1 MNTLEFLQRVLP
13 SEGYYVT
20 TLISPE
26 GKVQQGFFD
35 TVEELA
41 TACLKLD
48 QVQTDKNVYFA
59 VSAFANKGNR
69 KQDNVRATK
78 LVALD
83 VDCGADKPF
92 PTWKDGLTALGKFI
106 AELSLPKP
114 MIVKSGNGL
123 HVYWVF
129 NEELEPED
137 WKPLA
142 EAMKQACVA
151 KGFEVDPA
159 VPADS
164 ARVLRPVGTHNRKGG
179 AEVQVIVQA
188 DPVDVSTL
196 RDCLSYYFKAAPA
209 ASIDRT
215 RDNTLLDSLAVKQ
228 EFPPAVGSVV
238 AAKCKQIEWAINN
251 QADVDEPL
259 WYDLIG
265 VAAHCVDPETTAKE
279 WSNQHP
285 SYDEKATVQKLVH
298 WKESTTGP
306 TTCAKFE
313 ADRPNG
319 CRGCKFK
326 GKIGSPARLG
336 VQYQEVAIPQEALD
350 KVANSIPMP
359 KPFKRTADGIKVTID
374 DTDIDVC
381 KFDIYPVGYGYD
393 ESLGY
398 ETVRFHWNRPHMGWQ
413 EITLRQAYLAEG
425 SREFAT
431 AIADQGIVLYNK
443 RQTEYFQLMMRTYM
457 EELRQIRAMTN
468 LYSTMGWK
476 EKNTAFVLGDTLIK
490 RDANGAVSEEQVN
503 LSSGIQRQGGELYQT
518 KGALETW
525 SALTGIMEKADLKTH
540 MFALGVAFSAP
551 LYNFTGLKGLT
562 ISLYGATGGG
572 KTLAQYWG
580 QSIWGNPDKLHFAAK
595 YTQNSLFTRLGT
607 YANLPL
613 TIDEVTMMNDK
624 EVGDFCYWVSQGR
637 DKARLNRNAEE
648 RDAKT
653 WATPVIV
660 STNKSLQSKLI
671 ASGLDTDA
679 QMARLLEITVPQ
691 SPIFTRD
698 STAGKKIYEAIHTN
712 YGHAGRVFI
721 KNLLEMGEEGITAA
735 IAEASESFHRKYKA
749 KFSGEE
755 RYWEQSIIL
764 ADLAMRLAND
774 WNLIQ
779 FNYQDATEWVLSQI
793 GAIRR
798 TVQENQVDAFDLIA
812 EYMADSADAQV
823 TIMHTSGQKP
833 QPDYSRMPRG
843 DIRVRLDV
851 FRKSAADPFDKG
863 TMMIDRTHF
872 RKWLSVRG
880 ADYKSFKEE
889 LTAEQ
894 VVATP
899 KSEKASLG
907 KDTPVKLAQSYVIGF
922 NLTHPRFHSLL
933 ENADVAADDL
943 AYGQLQVVK
952 E

>member
-503 LSSGIQRQGGELYQT
+503 LSSGIQRQGGEL
-518 KGALETW
+518 
-525 SALTGIMEKADLKTH
+525 
-540 MFALGVAFSAP
+540 
-551 LYNFTGLKGLT
+551 
-562 ISLYGATGGG
+562 
-572 KTLAQYWG
+572 
-580 QSIWGNPDKLHFAAK
+580 
-595 YTQNSLFTRLGT
+595 
-607 YANLPL
+607 
-613 TIDEVTMMNDK
+613 
-624 EVGDFCYWVSQGR
+624 
-637 DKARLNRNAEE
+637 
-648 RDAKT
+648 
-653 WATPVIV
+653 
-660 STNKSLQSKLI
+660 
-671 ASGLDTDA
+671 
-679 QMARLLEITVPQ
+679 
-691 SPIFTRD
+691 
-698 STAGKKIYEAIHTN
+698 
-712 YGHAGRVFI
+712 
-721 KNLLEMGEEGITAA
+721 
-735 IAEASESFHRKYKA
+735 
-749 KFSGEE
+749 
-755 RYWEQSIIL
+755 
-764 ADLAMRLAND
+764 
-774 WNLIQ
+774 
-779 FNYQDATEWVLSQI
+779 
-793 GAIRR
+793 
-798 TVQENQVDAFDLIA
+798 
-812 EYMADSADAQV
+812 
-823 TIMHTSGQKP
+823 
-833 QPDYSRMPRG
+833 
-843 DIRVRLDV
+843 
-851 FRKSAADPFDKG
+851 
-863 TMMIDRTHF
+863 
-872 RKWLSVRG
+872 
-880 ADYKSFKEE
+880 
-889 LTAEQ
+889 
-894 VVATP
+894 
-899 KSEKASLG
+899 
-907 KDTPVKLAQSYVIGF
+907 
-922 NLTHPRFHSLL
+922 
-933 ENADVAADDL
+933 
-943 AYGQLQVVK
+943 
-952 E
+952 